1 MFDVV
6 PTLSL
11 PFYLAYCVLVFGPDT
26 PQFLAGVSLLLMI
39 LGLFNLA
46 LTGLLFNQRP
56 RLFSVLVAP
65 IFPIYQG
72 ILMKGVR
79 FWAFTSELLFS
90 ASRQDDYVPPRVR
103 RALATPSPR
112 EI

>member
-1 MFDVV
+1 MV
-6 PTLSL
+6 
-11 PFYLAYCVLVFGPDT
+11 
-26 PQFLAGVSLLLMI
+26 

-46 LTGLLFNQRP
+46 LTGLLFSQRP

-65 IFPIYQG
+65 IFPVYQG
-72 ILMKGVR
+72 MLMKGVR
-79 FWAFTSELLFS
+79 FWAFSSELLFS

-103 RALATPSPR
+103 RALATASPR